1 MFADSGTNLVTGDG
15 NGSVDVF
22 VKDRTSNAT
31 TRVSVASDGTERT
44 GDSGV
49 TGVDVSGDGQIVVF
63 TSKAALVPGDTNTC
77 GDPVGPCQDIYLHD
91 RGTGQTTRVSVATG
105 GTQANGPSDWPNISR
120 NGRYVTFTSHA
131 TNLVATDTNARVGH
145 LRPRSRD
152 GHHHARQRVYGRHAG
167 RLGTAQRQ
175 IAHQRGRYHRRV
187 HVVGT
192 ADGRT
197 GSVRLRRGRV
207 SSRVRARPHGGY
219 TVRVPLTVETQ
230 IQDIPPPVNERRA
243 TLEEIRLDA
252 SGRRVAL
259 VVIDGS
265 PTHFGTKLVSQ
276 VYDRVTGRTLD
287 PRRSDQASP
296 LVLQPSR
303 SAATAP

>member
-1 MFADSGTNLVTGDG
+1 MPLSRRVLHCRPNLAAAALGILLTASNAYAQPVQVNTASDGTPGNGASGVITALDDSGRYVVFADSGTNLVTGDG

-131 TNLVATDTNARVGH
+131 TNLVATDTNAA
-145 LRPRSRD
+145 SD
-152 GHHHARQRVYGRHAG
+152 
-167 RLGTAQRQ
+167 
-175 IAHQRGRYHRRV
+175 IFV
-187 HVVGT
+187 H
-192 ADGRT
+192 
-197 GSVRLRRGRV
+197 
-207 SSRVRARPHGGY
+207 
-219 TVRVPLTVETQ
+219 
-230 IQDIPPPVNERRA
+230 
-243 TLEEIRLDA
+243 
-252 SGRRVAL
+252 
-259 VVIDGS
+259 
-265 PTHFGTKLVSQ
+265 
-276 VYDRVTGRTLD
+276 DRVTGTTTRVSVSTAGTQGGSGLHSPDRASARTV
-287 PRRSDQASP
+287 PSSPSCRRHC
-296 LVLQPSR
+296 
-303 SAATAP
+303 